1 MIQVHLFGSL
11 QVSTSDGRP
20 LGPLLRRPRR
30 TALLAWLAA
39 HAGDGMQR
47 RDTALALFWP
57 ELDAARARAAL
68 SQSLYV
74 LREALGESAIVTRG
88 HHEIGV
94 SRAHVWCDVPAFE
107 AALAEGRLTEA
118 LALYNGHLL
127 DGFFVSDA
135 PGFERW
141 IDEERVRLRHRAAE
155 AAWTLAEDAVQANEH
170 AVAKRWAVRA
180 VALQPVDE
188 TEARR
193 LMVLLL
199 RIGDRAAA
207 LRSYEEFVHVL
218 EREYELAPS
227 AETRALARALRD
239 ARHDVDADDADA
251 AAPALPA
258 DARRPAHPAGTRR
271 WWLKPLVALAAA
283 AVVLTTAVRLGGREP
298 PALQPVLRFPLL
310 VPVATGQPGS
320 TIALSPRGDQIVYV
334 GTAPTGTQL
343 YRRRMDRLDATPVP
357 HTEGA
362 ALPFFSPDGAWL
374 GFVTGSVIRRVPVEG
389 GPASE
394 VHDAGAAI
402 TGATWT
408 TTQDIVFAT
417 AAGLWRVPAA
427 GGGARMVAA
436 APRGRAGHYAWPEAL
451 PGGRHAILT
460 RADSTGSALVA
471 VALETGRVTELGIAG
486 TSAHFV
492 EPDRLVF
499 ARADGALLAH
509 RFDPE
514 RLRVT
519 GAPRRLVADLVVGI
533 NGGAK
538 VGVSRNGTIAYVPDW
553 QNRALAI
560 VHRSGRESP
569 LPVAPHSYS
578 NARVSPDGTLVATTL
593 GPSPSRTDAWV
604 IDLHTGVPR
613 RLTWD
618 SATVAI
624 AWVADGS
631 ALIVATHVPPGR
643 GFALRRVPIA
653 HPDAATVLVPPAR
666 GQLPGA
672 VTPDGR
678 TLVFQ
683 RNDPVSLGDLWLLRL
698 EPSSRPVPLLVGPAN
713 ERGIAL
719 SPDGRWLA
727 YVSDASGSDEVY
739 VRPLAATGA
748 PVQVSNGGG
757 REPRW
762 SPSSREIF
770 YRSDRGMSAASVHV
784 GSSLRITARTLL
796 FDERAYLT
804 LNGHALYDV
813 LPDGERFVMIRRAP
827 GSHEVVV
834 MLNAFSQLDQPG
846 Q

>member
-1 MIQVHLFGSL
+1 MIQVRLFGSL
-11 QVSTSDGRP
+11 QVSASDGRP
-20 LGPLLRRPRR
+20 LEPLLRRPRR

-39 HAGDGMQR
+39 HAGSGLQR

-74 LREALGESAIVTRG
+74 LREALGESAIVARG

-107 AALAEGRLTEA
+107 AALAERRFSEA
-118 LALYNGHLL
+118 LALYQGHLL

-141 IDEERVRLRHRAAE
+141 IDEERARLRQHAAE
-155 AAWTLAEDAVQANEH
+155 AAWALADAAVQASQH
-170 AVAKRWAVRA
+170 AAAKRWAVRA
-180 VALQPVDE
+180 VALQPADE

-193 LMVLLL
+193 LMLLL
-199 RIGDRAAA
+199 HRIGDRAAA

-218 EREYELAPS
+218 EREYELAP
-227 AETRALARALRD
+227 APETRALARALRD
-239 ARHDVDADDADA
+239 ARRDVDEVDA
-251 AAPALPA
+251 AALALPTA
-258 DARRPAHPAGTRR
+258 ARRPVHPAGTRR
-271 WWLKPLVALAAA
+271 LWLRPLVALAAG

-298 PALQPVLRFPLL
+298 PALQPVMRFPLL
-310 VPVATGQPGS
+310 VPVATGQAGS
-320 TIALSPRGDQIVYV
+320 TIALSPRGDQVVYV

-343 YRRRMDRLDATPVP
+343 YRRRMDRLGVEPVP
-357 HTEGA
+357 HTA
-362 ALPFFSPDGAWL
+362 SATLPFFSPDGAWL
-374 GFVTGSVIRRVPVEG
+374 GFVTGSTIRRVPVEG
-389 GPASE
+389 GPALE
-394 VHDAGAAI
+394 VHDAGTAI
-402 TGATWT
+402 TGASWT
-408 TTQDIVFAT
+408 TTQEIIFAT

-427 GGGARMVAA
+427 GGDARMVT
-436 APRGRAGHYAWPEAL
+436 PGPPGRAALYAWPEAL

-460 RADSTGSALVA
+460 RADSTGRTLVA
-471 VALETGRVTELGIAG
+471 VALETGHVTDLGVAG

-499 ARADGALLAH
+499 ARANGGLLAH

-519 GAPRRLVADLVVGI
+519 GAPVRLAGDPVVGI
-533 NGGAK
+533 NGAAK

-553 QNRALAI
+553 PNRALTI
-560 VHRSGRESP
+560 VHRNGRESA

-578 NARVSPDGTLVATTL
+578 NARVSPDGTLIATTL

-604 IDLHTGVPR
+604 IDMRTGVLR

-618 SATVAI
+618 SATVTV
-624 AWVADGS
+624 AWDTGGS
-631 ALIVATHVPPGR
+631 ALIVASHAHPGR

-653 HPDAATVLVPPAR
+653 QPDAATVLVPPVR

-683 RNDPVSLGDLWLLRL
+683 RNDPVTRGDLWLLRL
-698 EPSSRPVPLLVGPAN
+698 DPASRPVPWLAGPAN
-713 ERGIAL
+713 ERGAAL

-727 YVSDASGSDEVY
+727 YVSDASGRDEVY
-739 VRPLAATGA
+739 ARPFAPTGA
-748 PVQVSNGGG
+748 PVQISSGGG

-762 SPSSREIF
+762 SPSGGEIF
-770 YRSDRGMSAASVHV
+770 YRSDRGMIAASVQV
-784 GSSLRITARTLL
+784 APPLRVTARTPL
-796 FDERAYLT
+796 FDERAYLA
-804 LNGHALYDV
+804 LDGHALYDV

-834 MLNAFSQLDQPG
+834 MLNAFSQLDLAAQ
-846 Q
+846 